1 MISYIKG
8 TIESVSET
16 AVVIET
22 GGIGYAITV
31 SPETAAL
38 VKVGSSTKIYTFMSV
53 REDGISLFGFESSQK
68 KELFLKL
75 ISVSGIGPKA
85 AMSITGS
92 MSVAQF
98 VTAVASGDTVF
109 LSHAQG
115 IGKKTAQR
123 IILELK
129 DKLSTEDIAS
139 SIGVDIQDVSS
150 ESVASGKKA
159 EVLEALMALGY
170 SRGEAF
176 KAVSAVYDEN
186 DSVEDLLKKSLR
198 SML

>member
-1 MISYIKG
+1 MISYING
-8 TIESVSET
+8 TVENVSET
-16 AVVIET
+16 SVVIET
-22 GGIGYAITV
+22 GGIGYNITV

-38 VKVGSSTKIYTFMSV
+38 VKIGNTAKIYTFMSV
-53 REDGISLFGFESSQK
+53 REDGISLFGFESIQK
-68 KELFLKL
+68 RDLFLKL

-85 AMSITGS
+85 AMNITGS

-98 VTAVASGDTVF
+98 ITAVASGDTAF

-139 SIGVDIQDVSS
+139 SIGAEADDI
-150 ESVASGKKA
+150 SVEIPSNGKKSEA
-159 EVLEALMALGY
+159 LEALMALGY
-170 SRGEAF
+170 TRGEAF

-186 DSVEDLLKKSLR
+186 DSVEDILKKSLR

>member
-1 MISYIKG
+1 MIAYIKG
-8 TIESVSET
+8 TVESVSET
-16 AVVIET
+16 SVVIET
-22 GGIGYAITV
+22 GGIGYDITV
-31 SPETAAL
+31 SPETAAG
-38 VKVGSSTKIYTFMSV
+38 VKTGSTAKIYTFMSM
-53 REDGISLFGFESSQK
+53 REDCIVLFGFESRQK

-98 VTAVASGDTVF
+98 ITAVASGDLAF

-139 SIGVDIQDVSS
+139 SIGTEVQA
-150 ESVASGKKA
+150 EPKNMAYGKKT
-159 EVLEALMALGY
+159 ETLEALIALGY
-170 SRGEAF
+170 TRGEAF

-186 DSVEDLLKKSLR
+186 DSVEDMLKKSLR
-198 SML
+198 LML